1 MQKNGLHESGENYLK
16 EIFIIQKNQGFVRSI
31 DIAQK
36 LGYSKP
42 SISRAMKILKENH
55 YIIMDNDKV
64 IKLTDLGEEKARK
77 VFQIYLLIER
87 FLILVLQVDEKTASQ
102 DACKMEHRISEET
115 FKQMQL
121 TLTKMIRVK
130 KTITI

>member
-16 EIFIIQKNQGFVRSI
+16 EIYIIQKNQGFVRSI

-36 LGYSKP
+36 FGYSKP

-55 YIIMDNDKV
+55 YIVMDNDKV
-64 IKLTDLGEEKARK
+64 IRLTDSGEEKAQII
-77 VFQIYLLIER
+77 FQRYLFIKR

-121 TLTKMIRVK
+121 TLNKMAEVK
-130 KTITI
+130 KNS

>member
-1 MQKNGLHESGENYLK
+1 MQKICLHESGENYLK
-16 EIFIIQKNQGFVRSI
+16 EILIIQKDQEFVRSI

-36 LGYSKP
+36 FGYSKP

-55 YIIMDNDKV
+55 YIVMNDDKV
-64 IKLTDLGEEKARK
+64 IKLTNLGEEKARK
-77 VFQIYLLIER
+77 VFQRYLLIER

-102 DACKMEHRISEET
+102 DAYKMEHRISEET

-121 TLTKMIRVK
+121 TIIK
-130 KTITI
+130 ITEVNKNS